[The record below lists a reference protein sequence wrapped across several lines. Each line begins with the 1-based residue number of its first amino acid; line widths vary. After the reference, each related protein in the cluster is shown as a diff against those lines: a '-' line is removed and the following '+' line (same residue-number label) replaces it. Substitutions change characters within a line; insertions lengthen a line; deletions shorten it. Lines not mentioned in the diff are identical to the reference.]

1 MEYRWINRKLNLIK
15 MKKIIVM
22 LFLFVGILNVS
33 AQKYATKTGSL
44 KFEATVDAVEEIAA
58 ENKNTSAILESATG
72 DIAVLTLMKGFR
84 FKVALMEEHFNENY
98 VESDKFPKATFKG
111 KVEEFDAS
119 KLSATAKAFKISGDL
134 TLHGKTKKIIANAK
148 ISKSGDKI
156 TVTGNFDVKPED
168 FDIEIPKIVSKKISD
183 KIKVNFNLSL
193 AKL

>member
-1 MEYRWINRKLNLIK
+1 
-15 MKKIIVM
+15 MKKIIVL

-44 KFEATVDAVEEIAA
+44 KFEATVDTFEEVAA

-111 KVEEFDAS
+111 KAEDFDVT
-119 KLSATAKAFKISGDL
+119 KLSATAKTFKISGDL

-183 KIKVNFNLSL
+183 KIKVSFNLSL